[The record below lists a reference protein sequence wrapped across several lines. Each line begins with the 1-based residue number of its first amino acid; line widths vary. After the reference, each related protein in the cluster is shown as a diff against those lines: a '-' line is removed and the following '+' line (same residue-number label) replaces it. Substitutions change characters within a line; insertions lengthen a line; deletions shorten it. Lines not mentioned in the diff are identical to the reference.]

1 MMLCLQ
7 PNPMEIFMKII
18 LAASLLVASVSQ
30 ADVIKCTFTEPFVDT
45 VYSMTQSTLAYK
57 SAEQKDIVVKN
68 VSFQIKEAGLFQ
80 LVGKDGKVFQT
91 LTLNNKGSNGMS
103 DAVYPFEV
111 KDEGQVS
118 MANNGIGGCTSNSLK
133 AVEPKE

>member
-1 MMLCLQ
+1 
-7 PNPMEIFMKII
+7 MKII
-18 LAASLLVASVSQ
+18 LTASLLVASVSQ

-45 VYSMTQSTLAYK
+45 VYSMSQSTLTYK
-57 SAEQKDIVVKN
+57 SAELKDVVVKN

-80 LVGKDGKVFQT
+80 LVGKDGKVLQT
-91 LTLNNKGSNGMS
+91 LELNHRGSNGMS

-111 KDEGQVS
+111 KDSNQAGVAVQ
-118 MANNGIGGCTSNSLK
+118 GPGGCTSNSLK